1 MPAKLRKD
9 PPLIRPVSISRNS
22 PLPNSSAAKFKSRG
36 MFKVRAESLHV
47 PLGNIAIGGGAGIAD
62 KARTA
67 EWTVPSPPAINKIS
81 AWVAAVWQA
90 FSNSSG
96 EPVWISSSD
105 LEASAKCGT
114 AIRSTESLVDA
125 PALPL
130 YNKTERLN
138 LGISCA
144 LLYFYLSIY
153 SH

>member
-1 MPAKLRKD
+1 MPAKLRKE
-9 PPLIRPVSISRNS
+9 PPLIRPVSMSLNS
-22 PLPNSSAAKFKSRG
+22 PLINSSAAKSRSKG
-36 MFKVRAESLHV
+36 ISSVRAKSLHV
-47 PLGNIAIGGGAGIAD
+47 PLGSMAIGGGAGIAD
-62 KARTA
+62 RARTA

-81 AWVAAVWQA
+81 AWLAAVWQA

-96 EPVWISSSD
+96 DSVWMSSSD

-114 AIRSTESLVDA
+114 AIRRTESIVDA

-144 LLYFYLSIY
+144 LLYFYLHIY